1 MVDGLF
7 GYNCLKTMIDY
18 SVEWIR
24 SRELIKV
31 KGLLQDARQPPPL
44 RSLTLPNLFAESIW
58 TKRCPRRQKSTCS

>member
-31 KGLLQDARQPPPL
+31 KGLLQDARQPPSL
-44 RSLTLPNLFAESIW
+44 RSFDVTKFVWWEHLGQTLP
-58 TKRCPRRQKSTCS
+58 